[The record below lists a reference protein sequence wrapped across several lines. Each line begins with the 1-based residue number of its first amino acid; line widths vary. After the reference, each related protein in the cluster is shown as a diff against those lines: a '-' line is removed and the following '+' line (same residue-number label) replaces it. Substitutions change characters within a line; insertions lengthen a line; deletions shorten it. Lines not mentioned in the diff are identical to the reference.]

1 MVNYHPGRD
10 DRSGLRPKSL
20 IFGKFRRTLP
30 SVAFPPQR
38 AFAAEGAALG
48 HRLRYKAAM
57 TRSVALVALAVAS
70 CAAPPPGVEQQQG
83 PPVELSGLA
92 AAGPPARCVT
102 INPIQSLQVSDTN
115 RHVLLYRDGRTTYAN
130 YLAPYCSIGRD
141 DVLVTE
147 PTGSQYCRGDIVRTF
162 DRSSRIPGPA
172 CILNDFVPYRR
183 P

>member
-1 MVNYHPGRD
+1 
-10 DRSGLRPKSL
+10 
-20 IFGKFRRTLP
+20 
-30 SVAFPPQR
+30 
-38 AFAAEGAALG
+38 
-48 HRLRYKAAM
+48 M
-57 TRSVALVALAVAS
+57 TRSIALVALAVAS
-70 CAAPPPGVEQQQG
+70 CAAPPPGAQQQQS
-83 PPVELSGLA
+83 PPVELAGLA

-115 RHVLLYRDGRTTYAN
+115 RHVLLFRDGRTIYAN

-172 CILNDFVPYRR
+172 CILGDFVPYRR

>member
-1 MVNYHPGRD
+1 
-10 DRSGLRPKSL
+10 
-20 IFGKFRRTLP
+20 
-30 SVAFPPQR
+30 
-38 AFAAEGAALG
+38 
-48 HRLRYKAAM
+48 LRYEEDM
-57 TRSVALVALAVAS
+57 TRSIALAALTVAS
-70 CAAPPPGVEQQQG
+70 CAAPPPGAQQPQG
-83 PPVELSGLA
+83 PPLELAGLA

-102 INPIQSLQVSDTN
+102 INPIQSFQVSDNN

-162 DRSSRIPGPA
+162 DRTSRIPGPA